1 MLFLHECINDN
12 SAESTLENIIF
23 QNKVSVYSVLLVHLW
38 QKISCSKFLH
48 IKKFQVISNE
58 EVSKST
64 RLVAAVLGFT
74 SGSTVLWQIALPTNV
89 FQLSDR
95 L

>member
-1 MLFLHECINDN
+1 M
-12 SAESTLENIIF
+12 ENIIF
-23 QNKVSVYSVLLVHLW
+23 QNKVSVFSVLLVHLW
-38 QKISCSKFLH
+38 QKISSSKFLH

-58 EVSKST
+58 KVSKSI
-64 RLVAAVLGFT
+64 RLVAAILGFT
-74 SGSTVLWQIALPTNV
+74 SGPTVLWQITLPTNF